1 MRASGPGGQNVN
13 KVATAV
19 MLRFDLHGGTCLPTD
34 VRTRLER
41 LAGKRLSQEGVLVIT
56 ARRHRTQER
65 NRAEALAALVHLVRR
80 ASVPPVKRVPTRP
93 SKASVTT
100 RLETK
105 ATARPHQGRPEP
117 RLGRRIDRRSPSRQ
131 FMFGREGS
139 PRTQSSPSARTISTT
154 ASADRIVSAMR
165 R

>member
-1 MRASGPGGQNVN
+1 VIRITDRIMIDQRDIAETFMRASGPGGQNVN
-13 KVATAV
+13 KVETAV
-19 MLRFDLHGGTCLPTD
+19 MLRFDLHGATGLPTD
-34 VRTRLER
+34 VRARLER
-41 LAGKRLSQEGVLVIT
+41 LAGKRLSHEGVLVTT

-105 ATARPHQGRPEP
+105 A
-117 RLGRRIDRRSPSRQ
+117 RR
-131 FMFGREGS
+131 
-139 PRTQSSPSARTISTT
+139 ARTKAGRAAPRS
-154 ASADRIVSAMR
+154 DD
-165 R
+165 

>member
-1 MRASGPGGQNVN
+1 MIRVTDQIAIDERDITETFMRASGPGGQNVN

-19 MLRFDLHGGTCLPTD
+19 MLRFEMHGATCLPSD
-34 VRTRLER
+34 VRTRLQR

-93 SKASVTT
+93 SRSSITT
-100 RLETK
+100 RLEAKARRSRTK
-105 ATARPHQGRPEP
+105 AARAV
-117 RLGRRIDRRSPSRQ
+117 PSVD
-131 FMFGREGS
+131 S
-139 PRTQSSPSARTISTT
+139 
-154 ASADRIVSAMR
+154 
-165 R
+165 

>member
-1 MRASGPGGQNVN
+1 MIRVTDQIVIDNRDIAETFMRASGPGGQNVN

-19 MLRFDLHGGTCLPTD
+19 MLRFDLHGVTCLPTD

-65 NRAEALAALVHLVRR
+65 NRAEALSALVHLVRR
-80 ASVPPVKRVPTRP
+80 ASVPPVKRVPTRR
-93 SKASVTT
+93 SKASVTA

-105 ATARPHQGRPEP
+105 A
-117 RLGRRIDRRSPSRQ
+117 RR
-131 FMFGREGS
+131 
-139 PRTQSSPSARTISTT
+139 ARTKIARAAPS
-154 ASADRIVSAMR
+154 SED
-165 R
+165 

>member
-1 MRASGPGGQNVN
+1 MIRVTDRIVIDQRDIAETFMRATGPGGQNVN
-13 KVATAV
+13 KVETAV
-19 MLRFDLHGGTCLPTD
+19 MLRFDLHGASRLPTD

-93 SKASVTT
+93 TKGSVTT

-105 ATARPHQGRPEP
+105 A
-117 RLGRRIDRRSPSRQ
+117 RR
-131 FMFGREGS
+131 
-139 PRTQSSPSARTISTT
+139 ARTKAART
-154 ASADRIVSAMR
+154 APGPDD
-165 R
+165 